1 MQLENF
7 IKPLWCNWLE
17 SSAINQKGGG
27 LSPPRGANIEVCDC
41 VVHFLHLYSFF
52 AKEYPKNPWIF
63 YFTGAGGFE
72 CHRLFTV

>member
-1 MQLENF
+1 
-7 IKPLWCNWLE
+7 
-17 SSAINQKGGG
+17 
-27 LSPPRGANIEVCDC
+27 
-41 VVHFLHLYSFF
+41 LHLYSFF